1 MTATTTKESA
11 AASRVSQCPE
21 KNPAALSTSIAVST
35 RGSTMRVMAMAT
47 TASPNVMS
55 RSSDSL
61 PNRPE
66 AGAAAG

>member
-1 MTATTTKESA
+1 M
-11 AASRVSQCPE
+11 
-21 KNPAALSTSIAVST
+21 STSIAVST
-35 RGSTMRVMAMAT
+35 RGSTMRGMAMAT